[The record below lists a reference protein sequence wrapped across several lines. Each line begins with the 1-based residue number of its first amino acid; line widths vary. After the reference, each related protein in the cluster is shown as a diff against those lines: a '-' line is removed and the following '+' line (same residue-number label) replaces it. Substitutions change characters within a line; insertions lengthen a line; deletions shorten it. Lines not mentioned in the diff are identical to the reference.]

1 MDTDRVEQQ
10 QPKMVLQEPL
20 VRSSELLGSS
30 GPKAALLAS
39 AEPSKVTVGVCW
51 AVCVAAENGIS
62 SILLILMAYITIGI
76 LAKFAYAIQ
85 YAAVGLD
92 WFMGIVPFVA
102 SCTVTAW
109 LVETLCNMVA
119 ALPLVG
125 YLFPAAIPALVS
137 TAAPAVAAPIYT
149 CKFIT
154 AAIAAIGSVITCCK
168 KG

>member
-1 MDTDRVEQQ
+1 
-10 QPKMVLQEPL
+10 
-20 VRSSELLGSS
+20 
-30 GPKAALLAS
+30 
-39 AEPSKVTVGVCW
+39 
-51 AVCVAAENGIS
+51 
-62 SILLILMAYITIGI
+62 MAYITIGI

-119 ALPLVG
+119 ALPLIG
-125 YLFPAAIPALVS
+125 YLCPATIPALAS

-154 AAIAAIGSVITCCK
+154 AAIAALGSVITCCR
-168 KG
+168 KGEAGFFGKLEIYLSDLQVSFFWGSFLSRGGGYGET

>member
-1 MDTDRVEQQ
+1 MDTDRFAQQ
-10 QPKMVLQEPL
+10 QPKMVLQESL
-20 VRSSELLGSS
+20 VRSSDLLGSS
-30 GPKAALLAS
+30 DPRTALAAS
-39 AEPSKVTVGVCW
+39 AEPSKVTFGICW
-51 AVCVAAENGIS
+51 AVCVAAKNGIS

-76 LAKFAYAIQ
+76 LVKFAYALQ

-119 ALPLVG
+119 ALPLIG
-125 YLFPAAIPALVS
+125 YLCPATIPALAS

-154 AAIAAIGSVITCCK
+154 AAIAALGSVITCCR

>member
-1 MDTDRVEQQ
+1 MDRVAQH
-10 QPKMVLQEPL
+10 QPRMVPQKALFC
-20 VRSSELLGSS
+20 SSDSLGSS
-30 GPKAALLAS
+30 DPKVASVAS
-39 AEPSKVTVGVCW
+39 AEPTKQAAGILW
-51 AVCVAAENGIS
+51 ATCVVAKNGIS

-76 LAKFAYAIQ
+76 RVKFAYALQ
-85 YAAVGLD
+85 YAAVGLG
-92 WFMGIVPFVA
+92 WIMGVAPFVA

-109 LVETLCNMVA
+109 LVETLCSKGA

-125 YLFPAAIPALVS
+125 FFFPAAIPALAS

-168 KG
+168 HK